1 MLHCTFY
8 LKRKTGWA
16 SQNSNIPGVKEVTS
30 DEFPEDAST
39 RVQNVHVALAQLNGT
54 GLIATPSLIL
64 IPGVSALLSGSSNP
78 HSDSLADGSTASVKP
93 QATQITSVA
102 EEAINA
108 ALGLTSTKAATAI
121 DTSASIQPSGSAAI
135 DAKKIGG
142 LESPTVSILVHN
154 MFDKDE
160 ETDQGWEDDIKD
172 EFEEECSKF
181 GKLCNVVVMSKEVGG
196 KIYAVFDTVEGA
208 QACAHSLAG
217 RYFDKRIIRVE
228 FVSKD
233 QIPSQAS

>member
-1 MLHCTFY
+1 LE
-8 LKRKTGWA
+8 RKTGWA

-30 DEFPEDAST
+30 DEFPEDASK

-54 GLIATPSLIL
+54 GLIATPSLVL
-64 IPGVSALLSGSSNP
+64 IPGVTALLSGSATPN
-78 HSDSLADGSTASVKP
+78 SDSLADGSSATVKP
-93 QATQITSVA
+93 QASQITSVA

-108 ALGLTSTKAATAI
+108 ALGLASANAVTAI
-121 DTSASIQPSGSAAI
+121 DTSASIQPSESASI

-142 LESPTVSILVHN
+142 SESPTVSILVHN

-160 ETDQGWEDDIKD
+160 ETDEGWEEDIRE

-196 KIYAVFDTVEGA
+196 KIYAVFDTIEGA
-208 QACAHSLAG
+208 QACAQSLAG

-228 FVSKD
+228 FVNDD
-233 QIPSQAS
+233 QVPDHVP